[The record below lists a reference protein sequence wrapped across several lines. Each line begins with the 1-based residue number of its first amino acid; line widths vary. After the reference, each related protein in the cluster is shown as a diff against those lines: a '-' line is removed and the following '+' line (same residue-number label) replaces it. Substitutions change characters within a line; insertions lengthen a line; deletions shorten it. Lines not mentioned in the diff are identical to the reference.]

1 MTRRIVAGGGGLLIL
16 ILLVLAVRGCLD
28 ARKEQAFK
36 DYVQDVASIVQE
48 SDQQGR
54 AFFGLLSG
62 PGGRDEAVDIE
73 NRLNGFR
80 VQSAALVDR
89 ARDTDHPEELD
100 GAQRSLVET
109 LEFRRDGL
117 ALVADGLPTALGDQE
132 RRQGTDRVAA
142 QMQNFLASDVIY
154 SQRFVTNL
162 NEELDK
168 ENLQEDVR
176 LPRSQF
182 LPDID
187 WLEPG
192 FVSERVSGIR
202 TGRGGDEEAEP
213 GLHGT
218 GIGSISVG
226 GQALSPGGAATVKL
240 ADDLQFQVQLANQ
253 GEHTETDVTVRI
265 TVGRGGEAI
274 ELEEQLDS
282 IAAGETKTL
291 DVPLP
296 EQPPTGEPTPIEVE
310 VEPVPGEKKTDNN
323 KQSYSAIFTE

>member
-1 MTRRIVAGGGGLLIL
+1 MTRRIIAAGGGVLLLIL
-16 ILLVLAVRGCLD
+16 LILAVRGCLD

-62 PGGRDEAVDIE
+62 PGGREEAVDIE

-89 ARDTDHPEELD
+89 ARDTDHPDELD

-117 ALVADGLPTALGDQE
+117 AQVADALPTALGDQE

-154 SQRFVTNL
+154 SQRFVTSL
-162 NEELDK
+162 NEQLDK

-176 LPRSQF
+176 IPRSQF

-192 FVSERVSGIR
+192 FVADRVSGIR
-202 TGRGGDEEAEP
+202 TGGGDEAAEP

-218 GIGSISVG
+218 GLGSVTLG
-226 GQALSPGGAATVKL
+226 GQALSPGGTATVKL

-253 GEHTETDVTVRI
+253 GEHTETDVAVRI

-274 ELEEQLDS
+274 ELEEQLDT
-282 IAAGETKTL
+282 IAAGETKTV
-291 DVPLP
+291 DVPLA
-296 EQPPTGEPTPIEVE
+296 EKPPTDEPQQVAVE
-310 VEPVPGEKKTDNN
+310 IEPVPGEKKTDNN
-323 KQSYSAIFTE
+323 KQSYSVIFTE